1 MGMKRKDVNNALKS
15 GTPLNNLFALI
26 PQKRMKAFKKFA
38 RGFGFTDERID
49 RLLRSER
56 SSHEN

>member
-1 MGMKRKDVNNALKS
+1 MKRKDVNNALKS
-15 GTPLNNLFALI
+15 GTPLNSLYALI
-26 PQKRMKAFKKFA
+26 PQKRIKAFKRFA

-56 SSHEN
+56 SNHEN